1 MTLDSIC
8 QRCTDL
14 CHRLAS
20 RQRKKK
26 HTEDLESR
34 EKEFSRQMGGLHDQL
49 QALNIDRQKLEHDH
63 GVLFHQYE
71 EQRRINEA
79 LELEKRDMTM
89 KHNEET
95 SSLRRK
101 IQVLEKDLDSRP
113 EGGLRAPPMSAE
125 PSSSGFTEI
134 NGELEALNMGP
145 EWESLFFNDV
155 DNDSSLDTF
164 TFDTIPEFARQPPV
178 VEQRMSSSTIVPSP
192 PKKTPDNTL
201 EQPIASGLLFFLLL
215 CGAFVASKPA
225 SSRPAD
231 LPQVPPD
238 VRAAAPKVL
247 DNLLAENNAMVQHS
261 SSRRQAAEPAPSHL
275 PQSSS
280 RPRSSRLDQVHQ
292 RVISPTKQQEIDAAA
307 ALTPAQYASIT
318 NMDYAYSE
326 RPVSGQQPRTRPSL
340 AEALANMHDQEPR
353 TSKAEVYTRSLLWD
367 QIPPHVVQQF
377 KEVIRDHHELDSR
390 RQQRRQEDGRFKL
403 EQ

>member
-1 MTLDSIC
+1 
-8 QRCTDL
+8 
-14 CHRLAS
+14 
-20 RQRKKK
+20 
-26 HTEDLESR
+26 
-34 EKEFSRQMGGLHDQL
+34 MGGLHDQL

-63 GVLFHQYE
+63 GVLFHQFE
-71 EQRRINEA
+71 DQRRINEA
-79 LELEKRDMTM
+79 LELEKRDMVM

-101 IQVLEKDLDSRP
+101 IQVLEKDLENRP

-145 EWESLFFNDV
+145 EWDSLFFNDV
-155 DNDSSLDTF
+155 DHDSLDAF
-164 TFDTIPEFARQPPV
+164 SFDTIPEFARQPPV
-178 VEQRMSSSTIVPSP
+178 VEKKSSSSTIVPSP
-192 PKKTPDNTL
+192 PKKTPDNTS

-225 SSRPAD
+225 NSRPAD

-247 DNLLAENNAMVQHS
+247 DNLLAENGAASSHS
-261 SSRRQAAEPAPSHL
+261 NSRRQMIEQGPTPSQA

-280 RPRSSRLDQVHQ
+280 ARPRSRLDQVHQ
-292 RVISPTKQQEIDAAA
+292 RITSPTKQQEIDAAA
-307 ALTPAQYASIT
+307 SLTPAQYASIT
-318 NMDYAYSE
+318 NMDYAYGE
-326 RPVSGQQPRTRPSL
+326 RPSSSQRPRPNL
-340 AEALANMHDQEPR
+340 AEALANMQEDNPR
-353 TSKAEVYTRSLLWD
+353 SSKAEVYTRSLLWD
-367 QIPPHVVQQF
+367 QIPPHVVAQF
-377 KEVIRDHHELDSR
+377 KEVIRDHHELETR
-390 RQQRRQEDGRFKL
+390 RQQQPRRPGSHEEMFGFKV

>member
-1 MTLDSIC
+1 MS
-8 QRCTDL
+8 
-14 CHRLAS
+14 
-20 RQRKKK
+20 
-26 HTEDLESR
+26 
-34 EKEFSRQMGGLHDQL
+34 GLHEQL

-63 GVLFHQYE
+63 GVLFHQFE

-79 LELEKRDMTM
+79 LELEKRDMMM

-101 IQVLEKDLDSRP
+101 IQVLEKDLENRP

-145 EWESLFFNDV
+145 EWDSLFFNDV
-155 DNDSSLDTF
+155 DNDSLDAF
-164 TFDTIPEFARQPPV
+164 SFDTIPEFARQPPV
-178 VEQRMSSSTIVPSP
+178 VEKKSSSSTIVPSP
-192 PKKTPDNTL
+192 PKKSPDNVS

-225 SSRPAD
+225 SSRLAD

-247 DNLLAENNAMVQHS
+247 DNLLAENNAMTSHPT
-261 SSRRQAAEPAPSHL
+261 SSRRQVIDQAPAPSHISQ
-275 PQSSS
+275 PNA
-280 RPRSSRLDQVHQ
+280 RPRGRLDQVHQ
-292 RVISPTKQQEIDAAA
+292 RITSPTKQHEIDAAA
-307 ALTPAQYASIT
+307 SLTPAQYASIT
-318 NMDYAYSE
+318 NMDYSYGE
-326 RPVSGQQPRTRPSL
+326 RPSSSQRSRPNL
-340 AEALANMHDQEPR
+340 AEALASMQEETPR
-353 TSKAEVYTRSLLWD
+353 SSKAEVYTRSLLWD
-367 QIPPHVVQQF
+367 QIPSHVVQQF
-377 KEVIRDHHELDSR
+377 KEVIRDHHELETR
-390 RQQRRQEDGRFKL
+390 RQQQQPQPRRPGSQDGRFGFKV